1 MRKDTL
7 IVTLAVTLALVG
19 CGGASGAS
27 STPQA
32 SAAPS
37 TTSPTSATSAAAS
50 SPTATAGTEIGTAT
64 IPASSVTTARA
75 SNTTNTAPRLPA
87 RFTVGAGGRLSP
99 TVVAAPAHIDIEV
112 SIRCTD
118 RHVHRVVLATPH
130 RHTFKVSRSSAA
142 DVLLIGLHNGT
153 YAINV
158 DGKRRG
164 KLIVGA
170 IPGP

>member
-1 MRKDTL
+1 MRRDIL
-7 IVTLAVTLALVG
+7 IGTLALTLALVG
-19 CGGASGAS
+19 RA
-27 STPQA
+27 
-32 SAAPS
+32 
-37 TTSPTSATSAAAS
+37 
-50 SPTATAGTEIGTAT
+50 I

-75 SNTTNTAPRLPA
+75 ASATTTTAPRLPA

-99 TVVAAPAHIDIEV
+99 PAVSAPANIDIEV

-118 RHVHRVVLATPH
+118 RYVHRVVLATPH

-158 DGKRRG
+158 DGKPRG

>member
-7 IVTLAVTLALVG
+7 ILTLAVTLALVG
-19 CGGASGAS
+19 
-27 STPQA
+27 
-32 SAAPS
+32 
-37 TTSPTSATSAAAS
+37 
-50 SPTATAGTEIGTAT
+50 TEIATAT

-75 SNTTNTAPRLPA
+75 SNTTTNTAPRLPA

-130 RHTFKVSRSSAA
+130 RHTFKVSRFSAA
-142 DVLLIGLHNGT
+142 DILLIGLHNGT